1 MPFALSGAII
11 MLSTANAQNYLIFGG
26 EVAASSG
33 INVKT
38 LRAKV
43 ILGASL
49 AVGGVTAIVGMVGFI
64 GRLASSCEAFRWKRT
79 TPHSY
84 LVTYFCISNCLGS

>member
-1 MPFALSGAII
+1 MMICCWLCLLLFAII
-11 MLSTANAQNYLIFGG
+11 MLSIANAQNYLIFGG

-49 AVGGVTAIVGMVGFI
+49 
-64 GRLASSCEAFRWKRT
+64 
-79 TPHSY
+79 P
-84 LVTYFCISNCLGS
+84 